1 MSGCGLW
8 RQHRSRRM
16 KRTSRKVYKELASA
30 CVHPYHPIRSSAVL
44 HLNYGMLFST
54 FIILLLSSNVFAA
67 PADLLPRAT
76 TQCGQYQSQASGPY
90 TLYTNGWGWSSGTG
104 SQCLQ
109 IDSLTGTTLAY
120 STTWSWSGTPNQV
133 KSYTNVETTFT
144 KKQLSA
150 YTSMPTAWK
159 WSYTGTDL
167 RVNGMLLTHSS

>member
-1 MSGCGLW
+1 MFI
-8 RQHRSRRM
+8 QIIP
-16 KRTSRKVYKELASA
+16 
-30 CVHPYHPIRSSAVL
+30 VHPAQHCTSSII
-44 HLNYGMLFST
+44 MLFSN
-54 FIILLLSSNVFAA
+54 FIILLLSSSAFAA

-76 TQCGQYQSQASGPY
+76 AQCGQYQSQASGSY

-104 SQCLQ
+104 SQCSQ

-150 YTSMPTAWK
+150 YTSMQTAWK

-167 RVNGMLLTHSS
+167 RVNGMLLTHSSWVSFARLRANVDVISCSCV